1 MKQPNKG
8 TTRRGASKRGGVDRG
23 QFDPEIVQ
31 QLGRIDLI
39 AQMLATSFLQGLR
52 RSRRHGFSSEFSEFK
67 PYVPGDDLR
76 LLDWRIYARSGKL
89 FVKRFEAETELEHL
103 LILDATASMAWQ
115 WEEGISKLQYGANL
129 LAAIACICMRH
140 QDKAGLMVHDAEEL
154 HFLPPRCRREQL
166 DEMFCLLENIRPGG
180 GDALPQLIEGL
191 AGAKRHRGMVII
203 CSDLEE
209 DEEGTALALEM
220 LSLTD
225 DKAVIIH
232 LLDKAEETIPFGPVT
247 HLEDSETGER
257 VAADLATLR
266 KGHDKTVSAF
276 RGRWQAHCDKLGVG
290 YRPVHTGMNYL
301 DVLLEIA
308 EMH

>member
-1 MKQPNKG
+1 MRRPREGPARRDG
-8 TTRRGASKRGGVDRG
+8 TSRGGVDRSK
-23 QFDPEIVQ
+23 FDPGIAQ

-76 LLDWRIYARSGKL
+76 LLDWRVYARSGKL
-89 FVKRFEAETELEHL
+89 FVRRFEAETELEHL
-103 LILDATASMAWQ
+103 MILDATASMAWQ
-115 WEEGISKLQYGANL
+115 WEQSITKLQYGANL

-140 QDKAGLMVHDAEEL
+140 QDRAGLMVHDAEEL
-154 HFLPPRCRREQL
+154 HYLPPRCRREQL
-166 DEMFCLLENIRPGG
+166 DDIFNVLENVRPGG
-180 GDALPQLIEGL
+180 GDSLPRLIEGL
-191 AGAKRHRGMVII
+191 AGAKRHRGMLII

-220 LSLTD
+220 LSLTED
-225 DKAVIIH
+225 RACIIH
-232 LLDKAEETIPFGPVT
+232 LLDKAEEDIPFGEVT

-257 VAADLATLR
+257 VAADIGSLR
-266 KGHDKTVSAF
+266 KGHDRTVSDF
-276 RGRWQAHCDKLGVG
+276 RGRWRALSDRLGIG

-301 DVLLEIA
+301 DVLLGIA

>member
-1 MKQPNKG
+1 MRRPREG
-8 TTRRGASKRGGVDRG
+8 PARRDRTTPGGVDRSK
-23 QFDPEIVQ
+23 FDPDIAQ

-39 AQMLATSFLQGLR
+39 ARMLATSFLQGLR

-89 FVKRFEAETELEHL
+89 FVRRFEAETELEHL
-103 LILDATASMAWQ
+103 MILDATAFMAWQ
-115 WEEGISKLQYGANL
+115 WEQSITKLQYGANL
-129 LAAIACICMRH
+129 LATIACICMRH
-140 QDKAGLMVHDAEEL
+140 QDRAGLMVHDAKEL
-154 HFLPPRCRREQL
+154 HYLPPRCRREQL
-166 DEMFCLLENIRPGG
+166 DEIFSVLENISPGG
-180 GDALPQLIEGL
+180 GDSLPRLIEGL
-191 AGAKRHRGMVII
+191 AGAKRHRGMLII

-220 LSLTD
+220 LSLTED
-225 DKAVIIH
+225 RACIIH
-232 LLDKAEETIPFGPVT
+232 LLDKAEEDIPFGQVT

-257 VAADLATLR
+257 VAADIGSLR
-266 KGHDKTVSAF
+266 KGHDRTVSDF
-276 RGRWQAHCDKLGVG
+276 RGRWRALSDRLGIG

-301 DVLLEIA
+301 DVLLGIA

>member
-1 MKQPNKG
+1 MKRPNEGPPRRDKAG
-8 TTRRGASKRGGVDRG
+8 RGAVDRR
-23 QFDPEIVQ
+23 QFDPEIAQ

-52 RSRRHGFSSEFSEFK
+52 RSRRHGFSSEFSEYK

-89 FVKRFEAETELEHL
+89 FVRRFEAETELEHL

-115 WEEGISKLQYGANL
+115 WEQSITKLQYGANI

-166 DEMFCLLENIRPGG
+166 DDMFCLLENIRPGG
-180 GDALPQLIEGL
+180 GDALPELIKGL
-191 AGAKRHRGMVII
+191 AGARRHRGMVII

-209 DEEGTALALEM
+209 DEEGTAIALEM

-225 DKAVIIH
+225 DRACIIH
-232 LLDKAEETIPFGPVT
+232 LLDKAEENIPFDSVT

-257 VAADLATLR
+257 VATDVGTLR
-266 KGHDKTVSAF
+266 KGHDQTVSDF
-276 RGRWQAHCDKLGVG
+276 RGRWKTLCDRLGVG
-290 YRPVHTGMNYL
+290 YQPVHTGMNYL
-301 DVLLEIA
+301 DVLLGIA